1 MQEKYTQS
9 LSESQASGSETDPN
23 QIFFD
28 TVGGFRK
35 GEVLGFG
42 KEGASL
48 YYERT
53 SRRRHV
59 GSSYSP
65 SVSAQLERMSER
77 LEESERAR
85 AEMEERE
92 RRREEYLAQV
102 KAQMDAFM
110 RQFGDPSF
118 IPRRPPDDPTDGSG
132 ASGAFVA

>member
-1 MQEKYTQS
+1 MQEKYTKK
-9 LSESQASGSETDPN
+9 LLESQASGSETYPN
-23 QIFFD
+23 QVFFD

-65 SVSAQLERMSER
+65 SVSAQLEKMAER

-92 RRREEYLAQV
+92 KKREEYLAQV
-102 KAQMDAFM
+102 KAQMDAFA
-110 RQFGDPSF
+110 RRFGDPSF
-118 IPRRPPDDPTDGSG
+118 TPRGPPTIPQTVQVLLEPS
-132 ASGAFVA
+132 

>member
-1 MQEKYTQS
+1 MQDKYNQN

-23 QIFFD
+23 QVFFD

-48 YYERT
+48 YYQRS

-65 SVSAQLERMSER
+65 SVSAQLEKMSER
-77 LEESERAR
+77 LEESECAR

-92 RRREEYLAQV
+92 KRREEREQQREEYLAQV
-102 KAQMDAFM
+102 KAQMDAFT

-118 IPRRPPDDPTDGSG
+118 APPTPP
-132 ASGAFVA
+132 